1 MFQKFLN
8 EHDLSEFTFRG
19 DIFPTVEDRAFWDAF
34 QNEECVTLAEAALD
48 YGWPIIKATDFMEF
62 KKSGNR
68 KIMSDIHFDRRYH
81 LTLFTL
87 AELKENKGRFLPQLV
102 NGIFTICEETFWGL
116 SAHTIYDK
124 IERLDLPT
132 PAEPYI
138 DLFAA
143 ETAEHLS
150 MIATLL
156 QKPMEAYCPEI
167 LDRIRYEIDRR
178 ILTPYESRFD
188 FSWMGHRKRT
198 PGNWNP
204 WILSNVLTVVLQA
217 DYPVHRKLRMLRR
230 ILIQSQIYYESLPAD
245 GGCDEGPGYWNHAGA
260 ALFQIVYQLKLA
272 TDGEINFFGDEKLA
286 KIAGYPKVVHI
297 DSDVFYNTGDAIPR
311 GHLEGITMLY
321 GFGRETRQPELMNF
335 SAAIHQQ
342 MGDDTALK
350 HTTLTLRRLIMNSE
364 FVREMDAYSVTYPL
378 HSALE
383 YLPQLQLAMLHN
395 GSLTL
400 GAKGGHNDQHHNHN
414 DVGSFSLNDGATPLL
429 VDVGIGTYTRF
440 TFQKATRYTM
450 IPWTRSVNHNLPI
463 MNGAEQPFGEQFRA
477 DGFSADEEKISI
489 SFASAY
495 PEEAGIAKL
504 DRTLFL
510 SDTTM
515 TCTDRFAWKD
525 ENTATVTEVL
535 MAVLPARVEENAVI
549 LGEKYRLEASC
560 GKMDIEFIPFRDE
573 KLEEAWDCE
582 GINRITITADKVTE
596 ICIKVE
602 KL

>member
-8 EHDLSEFTFRG
+8 EHDLSEFTFRS

-34 QNEECVTLAEAALD
+34 QNEECVALAEAAMD
-48 YGWPIIKATDFMEF
+48 YGWPIIKATDFMEL

-68 KIMSDIHFDRRYH
+68 KIMEDIHFDRRYH

-116 SAHTIYDK
+116 SAHTVYGK

-217 DYPVHRKLRMLRR
+217 DYPAHRKLRMLRR

-260 ALFQIVYQLKLA
+260 SLFQIVYQLKLA
-272 TDGEINFFGDEKLA
+272 TDGGINFFGDEKLA
-286 KIAGYPKVVHI
+286 KTAGYPKKVHI
-297 DSDVFYNTGDAIPR
+297 DSDVFYNTGDGLPR
-311 GHLEGITMLY
+311 GHLGGITMLY
-321 GFGRETRQPELMNF
+321 GFARETQQSELMNF

-342 MGDDTALK
+342 LDDNTALK

-364 FVREMDAYSVTYPL
+364 FIREMDAYSVTYPL

-414 DVGSFSLNDGATPLL
+414 DVGSFILYDASTPVL
-429 VDVGIGTYTRF
+429 VDPGVGTYVAAAFVKPTNYKKLL
-440 TFQKATRYTM
+440 T
-450 IPWTRSVNHNLPI
+450 SVSQNHNLP
-463 MNGAEQPFGEQFRA
+463 MPNGTEQPKGREFQA
-477 DGFSADEEKISI
+477 DRFDAEEGKIEI

-495 PEEAGIAKL
+495 PKEAGVAKL
-504 DRTLFL
+504 DRTLYL
-510 SDTTM
+510 NDNGI

-525 ENTATVTEVL
+525 ENVSSVTEVL
-535 MAVLPARVEENAVI
+535 MAVLPVRMEENAVI
-549 LGEKYRLEASC
+549 LGEKYRLQASC
-560 GKMDIEFIPFRDE
+560 GTVETEYIPFNDK
-573 KLEEAWDCE
+573 KLETAWGCG
-582 GINRITITADKVTE
+582 GINRITITADKVRE

-602 KL
+602 II